1 VIFLLQLRMKNR
13 WLLYRRLKHLGA
25 GVKRRAVSVDESSLE
40 RAERMKAARN
50 LDFKGSFLRH
60 ALASVLGSTGTA

>member
-1 VIFLLQLRMKNR
+1 MAAISEIETPG
-13 WLLYRRLKHLGA
+13 RRS
-25 GVKRRAVSVDESSLE
+25 KRRAVSVDESSLE

-60 ALASVLGSTGTA
+60 ALASVLGSTGMA